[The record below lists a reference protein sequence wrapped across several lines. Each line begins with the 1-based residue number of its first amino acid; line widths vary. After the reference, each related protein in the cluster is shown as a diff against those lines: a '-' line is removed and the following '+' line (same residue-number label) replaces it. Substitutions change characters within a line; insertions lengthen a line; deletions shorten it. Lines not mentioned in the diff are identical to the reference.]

1 MTPKD
6 RAKGRL
12 SLIYKEMERQDELI
26 AQLIARKAKLLRCI
40 EDAIAEPYVDMAGK
54 EMDAPIASIDTQIAQ
69 YAELGIQ
76 REKSGADEGILLVNG
91 AALRG
96 VLDWRYENAPNGEKL
111 LLVTVRP
118 HAKLKSFGA
127 E

>member
-1 MTPKD
+1 MTSLVLINSPKH
-6 RAKGRL
+6 
-12 SLIYKEMERQDELI
+12 Q
-26 AQLIARKAKLLRCI
+26 
-40 EDAIAEPYVDMAGK
+40 
-54 EMDAPIASIDTQIAQ
+54 
-69 YAELGIQ
+69 
-76 REKSGADEGILLVNG
+76 EKSGADEGILLING

-127 E
+127 EQRLH